1 MLLVVILTILLM
13 GMPTGVFSLDPHK
26 AVTQYTLDRWDDESI
41 LPQNFIKTIL
51 QTSDGFLW
59 IGTESGLVR
68 SDGTKFTLFD
78 KNNTPAFTNDYI
90 SCIYEDNQK
99 NLWIGTFGGGLL
111 VYKNGKFKGFTG
123 KNGISHLFINSIH
136 QDSHHH
142 IWIGTGDGGLYRYKK
157 NKFVLYKKEHGLP
170 DNIIRCI
177 YADSK
182 GNLWIG
188 TPRGLSCF
196 RNGKFTNYPVEN
208 TPRSDGSSGG
218 DIKAI
223 CEDSQQQLWIGTNK
237 ALYLM
242 KADNF
247 IELKMEADASIP
259 GIRDIFQDSHKNIWL
274 ATKEKGLIRYYN
286 GIFSFLDKKKGFPT
300 NNVLAVTEDSEG
312 NLWVGTS
319 TGGLNRLKDEKF
331 TTITTKEGLS
341 NDIAL
346 SIYQDSYGYL
356 WIGTNNG
363 LNRWKDGEFLH
374 FTSKEGLTNNIVNSI
389 CEDRQGNIW
398 VGTDKGLN
406 LLRNSRSEIIKIKDY
421 LQAQDI
427 LAILEDKAGNI
438 WVGTL
443 NGAVKI
449 REQTLQEFKQKDG
462 LASNLINFIFED
474 SHGNLWFSTIGGGVT
489 KYKDHKF
496 TVYTTKNGLAHKAL
510 SCIYEDEDAVLWM
523 GSQNGLS
530 RFKDEKFTRYS
541 QTDGLF
547 YNSICYILED
557 EKGYLWMSSRRGIF
571 RIRKKDLNDFAHGY
585 IDYFKSEAYSK
596 EDGMGSSE
604 CNGGIQSAGCKT
616 TDGKLWFPT
625 MKGVVVID
633 PGNIKT
639 NRVPPPVVIEQILL
653 DGVPTYP
660 VRVVEVPPQVKR
672 MEIYFTA
679 LNFSNPQKVKFKYQL
694 HGYDNRWNETKTQ
707 RVAWYANLDPGTYHF
722 TVTACNNDGLWNK
735 KGAAVT
741 IKVLAPFWK
750 SPGFRMIIV
759 LAIIAFLG
767 LLIYFL
773 GKYITFAIFWKKQK
787 YIGKFKLLEKIASGG
802 MGTVYKAANLMEKS
816 EKVAIKVL
824 KEEMLSQENIKRFKQ
839 EAAIID
845 QLDHPN
851 IVKVLERGQT
861 GQNLFIAMEFLQ
873 GRTLTEKIHNEKNMD
888 LEEAL
893 HIMIQISDALVQI
906 HNKNII
912 HRDLK
917 PENVLLIEKEGEP
930 NFVKLLDFGLAKT
943 QYQTRLTQT
952 GYILGTINYVAPEQI
967 AGKEVSFASDIYA
980 LGIIFYEIV
989 TGKKPFKGYS
999 SIEIMKEI
1007 SNSKPTAPIRF
1018 RDDVPEELN
1027 QLIMRMLNKDRK
1039 SRPNIMEVMDQ
1050 LKLTNFN
1057 LLKVDKPI
1065 V

>member
-1 MLLVVILTILLM
+1 MLLLLILAFLLM
-13 GMPTGVFSLDPHK
+13 GMPTGVFSLDPQK

-59 IGTESGLVR
+59 IGTENGLVR
-68 SDGTKFTLFD
+68 SDGIKFKIFD

-90 SCIYEDNQK
+90 SCLYEDNQK

-111 VYKNGKFKGFTG
+111 VYKNDIFRRFTG
-123 KNGISHLFINSIH
+123 KDGISHLFINSIQ
-136 QDSHHH
+136 QDSHGD
-142 IWIGTGDGGLYRYKK
+142 IWIGTGDGGLYQYKK

-188 TPRGLSCF
+188 TSQGLSCF
-196 RNGKFTNYPVEN
+196 RDDKFINYRVE
-208 TPRSDGSSGG
+208 TIPRSDGSSGG

-223 CEDSQQQLWIGTNK
+223 CEDNQQQLWIGTNK

-242 KADNF
+242 KAGNF
-247 IELKMEADASIP
+247 IEHKMKTDTSIS
-259 GIRDIFQDSHKNIWL
+259 GIRDIFEDKHNNIWL
-274 ATKEKGLIRYYN
+274 ATKENGLIRYYA
-286 GIFSFLDKKKGFPT
+286 GIFSFLDKKRGFPT

-319 TGGLNRLKDEKF
+319 TGGLIRLKDEKF

-341 NDIAL
+341 DDIVL
-346 SIYQDSYGYL
+346 SIYQDSHGYL

-363 LNRWKDGEFLH
+363 LNRWKDGEFLY
-374 FTSKEGLTNNIVNSI
+374 FTNKEGLTSNIVNSI

-406 LLRNSRSEIIKIKDY
+406 LVRNSRSEIIKIKDY
-421 LQAQDI
+421 LQEQDI

-449 REQTLQEFKQKDG
+449 REQTFQEFKQKDG
-462 LASNLINFIFED
+462 LATNLINFIYED
-474 SHGNLWFSTIGGGVT
+474 SQGNLWFSTIGGGVT

-496 TVYTTKNGLAHKAL
+496 TVYTTSNGLAHKAL

-523 GSQNGLS
+523 GSQNGLN
-530 RFKDEKFTRYS
+530 RFNDGKFTRYS

-547 YNSICYILED
+547 YNTICYILDD

-571 RIRKKDLNDFAHGY
+571 RVWKKDLNDFAHGY
-585 IDYFKSEAYSK
+585 IHYFESEAYDK

-604 CNGGIQSAGCKT
+604 CNGGVQSAGCKT

-625 MKGVVVID
+625 MKGVVMID
-633 PGNIKT
+633 PGKIKT
-639 NRVPPPVVIEQILL
+639 NRIPPPVVIEHILL
-653 DGVPTYP
+653 DGVLTYP
-660 VRVVEVPPQVKR
+660 SREVKVSPEVKR
-672 MEIYFTA
+672 MGIYFTA
-679 LNFSNPQKVKFKYQL
+679 LCLSNPQKVKFKYQL
-694 HGYDNRWNETKTQ
+694 QGYENHWNDAKTQ
-707 RVAWYANLDPGTYHF
+707 RVAWYTNLEPGIYQF
-722 TVTACNNDGLWNK
+722 IVTACNNDGLWNK
-735 KGAAVT
+735 KGAAIN
-741 IKVLAPFWK
+741 IKVLGPFWK
-750 SPGFRMIIV
+750 STGFRMIIV
-759 LAIIAFLG
+759 LVIVVFSG

-802 MGTVYKAANLMEKS
+802 MGTVYKAVNLMDKS

-824 KEEMLSQENIKRFKQ
+824 REEMLSPENIKRFKQ
-839 EAAIID
+839 EVAIID
-845 QLDHPN
+845 QMDHPN

-861 GQNLFIAMEFLQ
+861 GQNLFLAMEFLQ
-873 GRTLTEKIHNEKNMD
+873 GRTLAKKIENEKNLD

-893 HIMIQISDALVQI
+893 HIMIQITDALVQI
-906 HNKNII
+906 HSKNII

-917 PENVLLIEKEGEP
+917 PVNVFLIEKEGES

-952 GYILGTINYVAPEQI
+952 GYILGTIDYMAPEQVV
-967 AGKEVSFASDIYA
+967 GKGVSSASDIYA
-980 LGIIFYEIV
+980 LGIMFYEII

-999 SIEIMKEI
+999 SVEIMKQI
-1007 SNSKPTAPIRF
+1007 SDSKPTAPIRF
-1018 RDDVPEELN
+1018 REDVPEELN
-1027 QLIMRMLNKDRK
+1027 QLIMKMLNKDRK
-1039 SRPNIMEVMDQ
+1039 SRPNINEVMDQ
-1050 LKLTNFN
+1050 LKLINFN
-1057 LLKVDKPI
+1057 LLKEDKSY
-1065 V
+1065 